1 MPKIGREKERL
12 MTIKNVEVLE
22 NNFLI
27 IFKKYYGN
35 VKLRYNTLN
44 KLLYRLFLMLNLKNP
59 NLYNNR
65 ELSWL
70 QFNTRVLKQAQDESL
85 PLLERLKFLAI
96 YGTNLDE
103 FYMIRVAGL
112 KKLFAAGIIVSGA
125 DKLTPL
131 QQLREIRSY
140 LHQEQQVVEHCRTS
154 ILKKLEDEGVSVK
167 SYDEVSTQDKHK
179 LNQFFNE
186 NIYPVIIPIAI
197 DATHPF
203 PHLNNLSFGLIVKLQ
218 DLDDESVERF
228 GLIRV
233 PRVLERFVELENGTY
248 IPIESLVAQH
258 VEDLFPGFTLLKY
271 AAFRVTRNADIAIEE
286 EEADDF
292 MEILEEGLKL
302 RRKGEMVRLEVG
314 SNADDEIINFFN
326 RHTNVYKDDI
336 YKFHTYL
343 NLSSLWQI
351 VANKNFAH
359 LLAAPFK
366 PKILPPFD
374 SNESIFTTLE
384 KQDVLMYHPYESF
397 DPVVKFIQVAS
408 KDPDVV
414 SIKMTLYRSGTN
426 SPIVQALM
434 NASESG
440 KQVTVMV
447 ELKARFDEENNLIW
461 AKALEKSG
469 AHVIYGI
476 KGFKVHAKAT
486 LVTRRKNGKLK
497 QYAHLGTGN
506 YNPSTAKIYT
516 DMSYM
521 TSKDEI
527 TNDLTRF
534 FHFLTGFSKK
544 GKLNELYMAPSQIK
558 PKILSLIHNETRQG
572 ENGQIIA
579 KINSLVDE
587 DVIRALYKASQAGVK
602 IDLIV
607 RGICCLK
614 PGIEGVSENIRVI
627 SILGKYLEHPR
638 TFYFKNDASAVYISS
653 ADWMP
658 RNLVRRIEL
667 LTAIKDE
674 TAKNKIL
681 QILQLQCADNA
692 LSHELQSDGSYIKV
706 KNEEENI
713 VHNHR
718 HMEEY
723 VNTIVKASK
732 KESTSYTANLATSI
746 FTDIKE

>member
-1 MPKIGREKERL
+1 
-12 MTIKNVEVLE
+12 
-22 NNFLI
+22 
-27 IFKKYYGN
+27 
-35 VKLRYNTLN
+35 
-44 KLLYRLFLMLNLKNP
+44 MLNLKNP
-59 NLYNNR
+59 NLYLNR
-65 ELSWL
+65 EISWL

-112 KKLFAAGIIVSGA
+112 KKLFSAGIIVSGA
-125 DKLTPL
+125 DRLTPL
-131 QQLREIRSY
+131 QQLREIRNY
-140 LHQEQQVVEHCRTS
+140 LHQEQQVVEHCRS
-154 ILKKLEDEGVSVK
+154 EIFKKLEPHGISVK
-167 SYDEVSTQDKHK
+167 TYDELDNQDKRT
-179 LNQFFNE
+179 LNQYFNE
-186 NIYPVIIPIAI
+186 NIYPVIIPIAV

-203 PHLNNLSFGLIVKLQ
+203 PHLNNLSFGLIVKLR
-218 DLDDESVERF
+218 DSDNEDIERF
-228 GLIRV
+228 GIIRV
-233 PRVLERFVELENGTY
+233 PRVLDRYVELESGTY
-248 IPIESLVAQH
+248 VPIESVVEKH
-258 VEDLFPGFTLLKY
+258 VEDLFPGYSLIKY
-271 AAFRVTRNADIAIEE
+271 ASFRVTRNADIAIEE

-314 SNADDEIINFFN
+314 SDADSEVINFFN
-326 RHTNVYKDDI
+326 SHAHVYKDDI
-336 YKFHTYL
+336 YTFHTFL

-351 VANKNFAH
+351 VSNKDFAH
-359 LLAAPFK
+359 LLAPSFQ

-374 SNESIFTTLE
+374 SNEDYFSILE
-384 KQDVLMYHPYESF
+384 KQDVLLYHPYDSF
-397 DPVVKFIQVAS
+397 DPVVSLIQSAA
-408 KDPDVV
+408 KDSDVV
-414 SIKMTLYRSGTN
+414 SIKMTLYRSGTK
-426 SPIVQALM
+426 SPIVKALID
-434 NASESG
+434 ASESG

-476 KGFKVHAKAT
+476 QGFKVHAKAA
-486 LVTRRKNGKLK
+486 LITRRKNGKLK

-506 YNPSTAKIYT
+506 YNPATSKIYT

-521 TSKDEI
+521 TSKDAI

-558 PKILSLIHNETRQG
+558 PKLLSLIHNETRQG
-572 ENGQIIA
+572 TNGQIIA
-579 KINSLVDE
+579 KVNSLVDE

-627 SILGKYLEHPR
+627 SILGKYLEHAR
-638 TFYFKNDASAVYISS
+638 AFYFKNDASKIYISS

-667 LTAIKDE
+667 LTAIKDK
-674 TAKNKIL
+674 AAQNKII
-681 QILQLQCADNA
+681 QILKLQCADNV
-692 LSHELQSDGSYIKV
+692 LSHELQKDGTYIKV
-706 KNEEENI
+706 KAQKGEKNI
-713 VHNHR
+713 NNHKLL
-718 HMEEY
+718 EDY
-723 VNTIVKASK
+723 VNKIAKATR
-732 KESTSYTANLATSI
+732 KETSSYVTQLAERLFIES
-746 FTDIKE
+746 

>member
-1 MPKIGREKERL
+1 MI
-12 MTIKNVEVLE
+12 
-22 NNFLI
+22 
-27 IFKKYYGN
+27 
-35 VKLRYNTLN
+35 
-44 KLLYRLFLMLNLKNP
+44 NLKNP

-112 KKLFAAGIIVSGA
+112 KKLFSAGIIVSGA
-125 DKLTPL
+125 DRLTPL
-131 QQLREIRSY
+131 QQLKEIRKY
-140 LHQEQQVVEHCRTS
+140 LHQEQQVVEHCLRE
-154 ILKKLEDEGVSVK
+154 ILKKIENEGIFVK
-167 SYDEVSTQDKHK
+167 SYDDVNQHQKNQ
-179 LNQFFNE
+179 LNRYFFE

-203 PHLNNLSFGLIVKLQ
+203 PHLNNLSFGLIVKLK
-218 DLDDESVERF
+218 DSDDHSIERF
-228 GLIRV
+228 GIVRV
-233 PRVLERFVELENGTY
+233 PRVLNRFVELESGIY
-248 IPIESLVAQH
+248 IPIESVVAKH
-258 VEDLFPGFTLLKY
+258 IEDLFPGYLLDKY
-271 AAFRVTRNADIAIEE
+271 APFRVTRNADIAIEE

-314 SNADDEIINFFN
+314 ASGDTEIINFFN

-336 YKFHTYL
+336 YKFHSFL

-351 VANKNFAH
+351 VSNKDFAH
-359 LLAAPFK
+359 LLSPTFK
-366 PKILPPFD
+366 PKTLPPLD
-374 SNESIFTTLE
+374 NNENIFTTLE
-384 KQDVLMYHPYESF
+384 KQDVLLYHPYESF
-397 DPVVKFIQVAS
+397 EPVVKLIQDAA

-426 SPIVQALM
+426 SPIVQSLM
-434 NASESG
+434 SASESG

-486 LVTRRKNGKLK
+486 LITRRKNGKLK

-516 DMSYM
+516 DLSYM
-521 TSKDEI
+521 TSKDDV

-544 GKLNELYMAPSQIK
+544 GKLNELYMSPSQIK
-558 PKILSLIHNETRQG
+558 PKILSLIQNEIRKG
-572 ENGQIIA
+572 KDGQIIA
-579 KINSLVDE
+579 KVNSLVDE
-587 DVIRALYKASQAGVK
+587 DVIRTLYKASQAGVK

-607 RGICCLK
+607 RGICCLR
-614 PGIEGVSENIRVI
+614 PGIEGVSDNIRVI

-638 TFYFKNDASAVYISS
+638 TFYFKNDATQVYISS

-667 LTAIKDE
+667 LTAIKDQPSKE
-674 TAKNKIL
+674 KII
-681 QILQLQCADNA
+681 QILKLQCSDNTLA
-692 LSHELQSDGSYIKV
+692 HELLSDGSYRKIK
-706 KNEEENI
+706 KDAADKTIN
-713 VHNHR
+713 NHKLL
-718 HMEEY
+718 EDY
-723 VNTIVKASK
+723 VNRIAKASK
-732 KESTSYTANLATSI
+732 KETSNHVQQLINRLFIES
-746 FTDIKE
+746 

>member
-1 MPKIGREKERL
+1 
-12 MTIKNVEVLE
+12 
-22 NNFLI
+22 
-27 IFKKYYGN
+27 
-35 VKLRYNTLN
+35 
-44 KLLYRLFLMLNLKNP
+44 MLNLKNP

-112 KKLFAAGIIVSGA
+112 KKLFAAGVIVSGA

-131 QQLREIRSY
+131 EQLKEIRKY
-140 LHQEQQVVEHCRTS
+140 LHQEQQVLEHCMVG
-154 ILKKLEDEGVSVK
+154 ILKKLELEGISIK
-167 SYDEVSTQDKHK
+167 SYDEVNQHEKNY
-179 LNQFFNE
+179 LNRYFHE

-203 PHLNNLSFGLIVKLQ
+203 PHLNNLSFGLIVKL
-218 DLDDESVERF
+218 LDSDNENIERF
-228 GLIRV
+228 GLVRV
-233 PRVLERFVELENGTY
+233 PRVVSRFIELENNTY
-248 IPIESLVAQH
+248 VPVESVVAKH
-258 VEDLFPGFTLLKY
+258 IEDLFPGFTLLKY
-271 AAFRVTRNADIAIEE
+271 AAFRVTRNADIEIEE

-302 RRKGEMVRLEVG
+302 RRKGAMVRLEVG
-314 SNADDEIINFFN
+314 INGDEEIINFFN
-326 RHTNVYKDDI
+326 RHTNVYQDDI
-336 YKFHTYL
+336 YKFHTFL

-351 VANKNFAH
+351 VGNKNFAH
-359 LLAAPFK
+359 LLSAPFK
-366 PKILPPFD
+366 PKSLPPFEN
-374 SNESIFTTLE
+374 SENIFTTLE
-384 KQDVLMYHPYESF
+384 KQDVLLYHPYESF
-397 DPVVKFIQVAS
+397 DPVVKLIQAAA

-434 NASESG
+434 SASESG

-461 AKALEKSG
+461 AKALEKAG

-486 LVTRRKNGKLK
+486 LVTRRKDGGLK

-506 YNPSTAKIYT
+506 YNQATAKIYT
-516 DMSYM
+516 DMSYL

-527 TNDLTRF
+527 TNDLTKF

-544 GKLNELYMAPSQIK
+544 GKLDELFMSPSQIK
-558 PKILSLIHNETRQG
+558 PKILSLIQNETRKG
-572 ENGQIIA
+572 SDGHIIA
-579 KINSLVDE
+579 KVNSLVDE

-602 IDLIV
+602 VELIV

-614 PGIEGVSENIRVI
+614 PDIEGVSENISVI

-638 TFYFKNDASAVYISS
+638 TFYFKNDEAQVYISS

-658 RNLVRRIEL
+658 RNLMRRIEL

-674 TAKNKIL
+674 TSKEKIIQVL
-681 QILQLQCADNA
+681 KLQCSDNTLA
-692 LSHELQSDGSYIKV
+692 HKLQSDGTYVKV
-706 KNEEENI
+706 KSDGVKSIN
-713 VHNHR
+713 NHKLL
-718 HMEEY
+718 EDY
-723 VNTIVKASK
+723 VNRISKATK
-732 KESTSYTANLATSI
+732 KETASSISQLASRLYI
-746 FTDIKE
+746 ES

>member
-1 MPKIGREKERL
+1 
-12 MTIKNVEVLE
+12 
-22 NNFLI
+22 
-27 IFKKYYGN
+27 
-35 VKLRYNTLN
+35 
-44 KLLYRLFLMLNLKNP
+44 MLNLKNP

-112 KKLFAAGIIVSGA
+112 KKLFSAGIIVSGA
-125 DKLTPL
+125 DRLTPL
-131 QQLREIRSY
+131 QQLREIRVY
-140 LHQEQQVVEHCRTS
+140 LHQEQQVLEHCMS
-154 ILKKLEDEGVSVK
+154 GILKKLEHEGVFIKAYNQVNNTEK
-167 SYDEVSTQDKHK
+167 HTLDKYFK
-179 LNQFFNE
+179 E

-203 PHLNNLSFGLIVKLQ
+203 PHLNNLSFGLILKLS
-218 DLDDESVERF
+218 DKDDPSIERF

-233 PRVLERFVELENGTY
+233 PRVIARFVELSNNTY
-248 IPIESLVAQH
+248 IPIESLVAEH
-258 VEDLFPGFTLLKY
+258 IEDLFPGYALIKY
-271 AAFRVTRNADIAIEE
+271 ASFRVTRNADMEIEE

-314 SNADDEIINFFN
+314 NMEDDEIINYFN
-326 RHTNVYKDDI
+326 HHTNVYKDDI
-336 YKFHTYL
+336 YRFHTFL

-351 VANKNFAH
+351 VGNKDLAH
-359 LLAAPFK
+359 LSLPPFK
-366 PKILPPFD
+366 PKQLPPFD
-374 SNESIFTTLE
+374 NNEDIFTTLE
-384 KQDVLMYHPYESF
+384 KQDVLLYHPYESF
-397 DPVVKFIQVAS
+397 EPVVKLIQSAS

-440 KQVTVMV
+440 RQVTVMV

-461 AKALEKSG
+461 AKALEKAG

-476 KGFKVHAKAT
+476 RGFKVHAKAA
-486 LVTRRKNGKLK
+486 LITRRKNGKLK

-506 YNPSTAKIYT
+506 YNPATAKIYT

-534 FHFLTGFSKK
+534 FHFLSGFSNK
-544 GKLNELYMAPSQIK
+544 GTLNELYMAPSQIK
-558 PKILSLIHNETRQG
+558 PKILSLIQNEMR
-572 ENGQIIA
+572 NGKDGHIIA

-587 DVIRALYKASQAGVK
+587 DVIRALYKASQAGTK
-602 IDLIV
+602 IELIV

-614 PGIEGVSENIRVI
+614 PGIQGVSENITVI

-638 TFYFKNDASAVYISS
+638 SFFFKNDTTQVYISS

-658 RNLVRRIEL
+658 RNLVRRVEL
-667 LTAIKDE
+667 LTGIKD
-674 TAKNKIL
+674 TASKEKIL
-681 QILQLQCADNA
+681 QVLNLQLSDNT
-692 LSHELQSDGSYIKV
+692 LSHELQSDGTYIKV
-706 KNEEENI
+706 KRENQKPLN
-713 VHNHR
+713 NHKFL
-718 HMEEY
+718 EDY
-723 VNTIVKASK
+723 VNRISKATK
-732 KESTSYTANLATSI
+732 KMSSSEIQQIAARLFMES
-746 FTDIKE
+746 

>member
-1 MPKIGREKERL
+1 
-12 MTIKNVEVLE
+12 
-22 NNFLI
+22 
-27 IFKKYYGN
+27 
-35 VKLRYNTLN
+35 
-44 KLLYRLFLMLNLKNP
+44 MLNLKNP
-59 NLYNNR
+59 ELYNNR

-112 KKLFAAGIIVSGA
+112 KKLFAAGVIVSSA

-131 QQLREIRSY
+131 QQLREIRAY
-140 LHQEQQVVEHCRTS
+140 LHQEQQVLEHCMS
-154 ILKKLEDEGVSVK
+154 GILKKLEAEGISVK
-167 SYDEVSTQDKHK
+167 SYDEVNQHEKNY
-179 LNQFFNE
+179 LNRFFNE
-186 NIYPVIIPIAI
+186 NIYPVIIPIAV

-203 PHLNNLSFGLIVKLQ
+203 PHLNNLSFGLIVKLS
-218 DLDDESVERF
+218 DSDNPSIERF
-228 GLIRV
+228 GIIRV
-233 PRVLERFVELENGTY
+233 PRVLTRFIELNNNIY
-248 IPIESLVAQH
+248 VPIESIVAQH
-258 VEDLFPGFTLLKY
+258 VEDLFPGYTLIKY
-271 AAFRVTRNADIAIEE
+271 ASFRVTRNADIEIEE

-292 MEILEEGLKL
+292 LEILEEGLKL
-302 RRKGEMVRLEVG
+302 RRRGAMVRLEVG
-314 SNADDEIINFFN
+314 SDTDEEIINFFN

-336 YKFHTYL
+336 YKFHTFL
-343 NLSSLWQI
+343 NLASLWQI
-351 VANKNFAH
+351 VSNKDFAH
-359 LLAAPFK
+359 LLSAPYK
-366 PKILPPFD
+366 PKNLPPLD
-374 SNESIFTTLE
+374 NTENIFVTLE
-384 KQDVLMYHPYESF
+384 KQDILLYHPYESF
-397 DPVVKFIQVAS
+397 DPVVKLIHDAS
-408 KDPDVV
+408 KDSDVV

-461 AKALEKSG
+461 AKALEKAG

-486 LVTRRKNGKLK
+486 LITRRKNGKLK

-506 YNPSTAKIYT
+506 YNPATAKIYT
-516 DMSYM
+516 DMSYL

-527 TNDLTRF
+527 TSDLTRF

-544 GKLNELYMAPSQIK
+544 GKLDELYMSPSQIK
-558 PKILSLIHNETRQG
+558 PKILSLIQNEMRKG
-572 ENGQIIA
+572 KNGQIIA

-587 DVIRALYKASQAGVK
+587 DVIRALYKASQAGAK

-607 RGICCLK
+607 RGVCCLK

-638 TFYFKNDASAVYISS
+638 TFYFKNDDAQVYISS

-658 RNLVRRIEL
+658 RNLMRRIEL

-674 TAKNKIL
+674 TSRNKII
-681 QILQLQCADNA
+681 QILKLQCSDNNLA
-692 LSHELQSDGSYIKV
+692 HELQSDGSYIKI
-706 KNEEENI
+706 KKD
-713 VHNHR
+713 HNRSINNHKLL
-718 HMEEY
+718 EDY
-723 VNTIVKASK
+723 VNRISKATK
-732 KESTSYTANLATSI
+732 KESSSSI
-746 FTDIKE
+746 DQLVSRLFIES

>member
-1 MPKIGREKERL
+1 
-12 MTIKNVEVLE
+12 
-22 NNFLI
+22 
-27 IFKKYYGN
+27 
-35 VKLRYNTLN
+35 
-44 KLLYRLFLMLNLKNP
+44 MLNLKNP

-131 QQLREIRSY
+131 QQLREIRTY
-140 LHQEQQVVEHCRTS
+140 LNQEQQVLEHCMKG
-154 ILKKLEDEGVSVK
+154 ILKKLEPEGISVK
-167 SYDEVSTQDKHK
+167 SYDEVNQNEKNQ
-179 LNQFFNE
+179 LNRYFSE
-186 NIYPVIIPIAI
+186 NIYPVIIPIAV

-203 PHLNNLSFGLIVKLQ
+203 PHLNNLSFGLIVKLY
-218 DLDDESVERF
+218 DCDDHSIERF
-228 GLIRV
+228 GIIRV
-233 PRVLERFVELENGTY
+233 PRVLSRFIQLNDATY
-248 IPIESLVAQH
+248 VPIESLVAKH
-258 VEDLFPGFTLLKY
+258 VEELFPGYSLIKY
-271 AAFRVTRNADIAIEE
+271 ASFRVTRNADMEIEE

-314 SNADDEIINFFN
+314 SDTDEEIINFFN

-336 YKFHTYL
+336 YKFHTFL

-351 VANKNFAH
+351 VSNKDFAH
-359 LLAAPFK
+359 LLMPPFK
-366 PKILPPFD
+366 PKTLPPLD
-374 SNESIFTTLE
+374 STENIFLTLE
-384 KQDVLMYHPYESF
+384 KQDILLYHPYESF
-397 DPVVKFIQVAS
+397 EPVVKLIQVAA

-426 SPIVQALM
+426 SPIVQSLM
-434 NASESG
+434 SAAESG

-461 AKALEKSG
+461 AKALEKAG

-476 KGFKVHAKAT
+476 KGFKVHAKAA
-486 LVTRRKNGKLK
+486 LVTRRRNGKLK

-506 YNPSTAKIYT
+506 YNPATAKIYT
-516 DMSYM
+516 DMSYL

-544 GKLNELYMAPSQIK
+544 GKLDELYMAPSQIK
-558 PKILSLIHNETRQG
+558 PKILSLIQNETRKEKEG
-572 ENGQIIA
+572 HIIA
-579 KINSLVDE
+579 KVNSLVDE

-602 IDLIV
+602 VELIV

-614 PGIEGVSENIRVI
+614 TGVKDVSENIRVI

-638 TFYFKNDASAVYISS
+638 TFYFKNDATQVYISS

-667 LTAIKDE
+667 LTGIKDKTSRE
-674 TAKNKIL
+674 KII
-681 QILQLQCADNA
+681 QILKLQCYDNGLA
-692 LSHELQSDGSYIKV
+692 HELQEDGSYIKI
-706 KNEEENI
+706 KRGENRAI
-713 VHNHR
+713 NNHKLLED
-718 HMEEY
+718 H
-723 VNTIVKASK
+723 VNRVSKATK
-732 KESTSYTANLATSI
+732 KESASSVAELASRLFI
-746 FTDIKE
+746 ED

>member
-1 MPKIGREKERL
+1 
-12 MTIKNVEVLE
+12 
-22 NNFLI
+22 
-27 IFKKYYGN
+27 
-35 VKLRYNTLN
+35 
-44 KLLYRLFLMLNLKNP
+44 MLNLKNP

-70 QFNTRVLKQAQDESL
+70 QFNTRVLKQAQDSSL

-112 KKLFAAGIIVSGA
+112 KKLFSAGVIVSGA

-131 QQLREIRSY
+131 QQLKEIRSY
-140 LHQEQQVVEHCRTS
+140 LHKEQLEVEECRS
-154 ILKKLEDEGVSVK
+154 EILNKLRPEGVSVK
-167 SYDEVSTQDKHK
+167 SYEEATKEEK
-179 LNQFFNE
+179 NLLTRYFYE
-186 NIYPVIIPIAI
+186 NIYPVIIPIAV

-203 PHLNNLSFGLIVKLQ
+203 PHLNNLSFGLIVKLMDCDNEQ
-218 DLDDESVERF
+218 NERF
-228 GLIRV
+228 GIIRV
-233 PRVLERFVELENGTY
+233 PRVLARFVELKNGVY
-248 IPIESLVAQH
+248 IPIESLVARH
-258 VEDLFPGFTLLKY
+258 VDDLFPGYALEKY
-271 AAFRVTRNADIAIEE
+271 AVFRVTRNADIAIEE

-302 RRKGEMVRLEVG
+302 RRKGELVRLEVG
-314 SNADDEIINFFN
+314 ANSDDEIINFFN
-326 RHTNVYKDDI
+326 SHTNIYKDDI
-336 YKFHTYL
+336 YKFHTFL

-351 VANKNFAH
+351 VSNKDFAH
-359 LLAAPFK
+359 LLAQPFK
-366 PKILPPFD
+366 PKILPPLD
-374 SNESIFTTLE
+374 NVENIFETLE
-384 KQDVLMYHPYESF
+384 KQDIMLYHPYESF
-397 DPVVKFIQVAS
+397 EPVVKFIQTGA

-426 SPIVQALM
+426 SPIVKALID
-434 NASESG
+434 ASELG

-486 LVTRRKNGKLK
+486 LITRRKDGKLK

-558 PKILSLIHNETRQG
+558 PKILSLIQNETRKGSQG
-572 ENGQIIA
+572 HIIA
-579 KINSLVDE
+579 KVNSLVDE
-587 DVIRALYKASQAGVK
+587 DVIRALYKASQADVK
-602 IDLIV
+602 VDLIV

-614 PGIEGVSENIRVI
+614 TGVKGVSENIRVI

-638 TFYFKNDASAVYISS
+638 MFYFKNDATQVYISS

-667 LTAIKDE
+667 LTGIKDE
-674 TAKNKIL
+674 LSKDKIIQTL
-681 QILQLQCADNA
+681 KLQCLDNVLA
-692 LSHELQSDGSYIKV
+692 HELQSDGTYKKIEKGENKSINNHKLLEDHVNRIAKATKKETASEVV
-706 KNEEENI
+706 KL
-713 VHNHR
+713 
-718 HMEEY
+718 
-723 VNTIVKASK
+723 ASK
-732 KESTSYTANLATSI
+732 LFIE
-746 FTDIKE
+746 D

>member
-397 DPVVKFIQVAS
+397 EPVVKFIQVAS

-414 SIKMTLYRSGTN
+414 SIKMTLYRSGPK
-426 SPIVQALM
+426 SPIVKALM
-434 NASESG
+434 EASESG

-461 AKALEKSG
+461 AKALEQSG

-706 KNEEENI
+706 KSEEENI

>member
-1 MPKIGREKERL
+1 
-12 MTIKNVEVLE
+12 
-22 NNFLI
+22 
-27 IFKKYYGN
+27 
-35 VKLRYNTLN
+35 
-44 KLLYRLFLMLNLKNP
+44 MLNLKNP

-112 KKLFAAGIIVSGA
+112 KKLFSAGIIVSGA

-140 LHQEQQVVEHCRTS
+140 LHQEQQVVEHCRS
-154 ILKKLEDEGVSVK
+154 EILKKLENEGIFVK
-167 SYDEVSTQDKHK
+167 DYSTVTKQEKSN

-218 DLDDESVERF
+218 DGDDSAIERF
-228 GLIRV
+228 GLIRI
-233 PRVLERFVELENGTY
+233 PRVLNRFVELGNGVY
-248 IPIESLVAQH
+248 VPIESIVAQH

-271 AAFRVTRNADIAIEE
+271 SAFRVTRNADIEIEE

-326 RHTNVYKDDI
+326 RHSNVFKDDI
-336 YKFHTYL
+336 YKFHTFL

-351 VANKNFAH
+351 VGNRDFAH
-359 LLAAPFK
+359 LLSAPFK
-366 PKILPPFD
+366 PKNLPPFEN
-374 SNESIFTTLE
+374 SENIFTTLE

-397 DPVVKFIQVAS
+397 DPVVKFIQNAS

-434 NASESG
+434 SASESG

-476 KGFKVHAKAT
+476 KGFKVHAKAA

-506 YNPSTAKIYT
+506 YNPATAKIYT

-544 GKLNELYMAPSQIK
+544 GKLNELYMAPTQIK
-558 PKILSLIHNETRQG
+558 PKLLSLIHNETRQG
-572 ENGQIIA
+572 TKGHIIA

-587 DVIRALYKASQAGVK
+587 DTIRALYKASQAGVK
-602 IDLIV
+602 VELIV

-614 PGIEGVSENIRVI
+614 PGIKGVSENIRVI

-638 TFYFKNDASAVYISS
+638 TFYFKNDASQVYISS

-674 TAKNKIL
+674 AAQSKIL
-681 QILQLQCADNA
+681 QILQLQCCDNA
-692 LSHELQSDGSYIKV
+692 LSHQLQSDGTYIKV
-706 KNEEENI
+706 KNENSKTI
-713 VHNHR
+713 NNHK
-718 HMEEY
+718 HMEDY
-723 VNTIVKASK
+723 VNRIAKASK
-732 KESTSYTANLATSI
+732 KESASFISNLMATVFI
-746 FTDIKE
+746 DCKD

>member
-1 MPKIGREKERL
+1 
-12 MTIKNVEVLE
+12 
-22 NNFLI
+22 
-27 IFKKYYGN
+27 
-35 VKLRYNTLN
+35 
-44 KLLYRLFLMLNLKNP
+44 MLNLKNP

-112 KKLFAAGIIVSGA
+112 KKLFSAGIIVSGA
-125 DKLTPL
+125 DRLTPL

-140 LHQEQQVVEHCRTS
+140 LHQEQQVVEHCRS
-154 ILKKLEDEGVSVK
+154 EILSKLEPEGIYVK
-167 SYDEVSTQDKHK
+167 SYDEVSNQDKHR
-179 LNQFFNE
+179 LNQYFNE
-186 NIYPVIIPIAI
+186 NIYPVIIPIAV

-203 PHLNNLSFGLIVKLQ
+203 PHLNNLSFGLIVKLR
-218 DLDDESVERF
+218 DTDNESIERF
-228 GLIRV
+228 GIIRV
-233 PRVLERFVELENGTY
+233 PRVLDRFVELGAGVY
-248 IPIESLVAQH
+248 VPIESVVEKH
-258 VEDLFPGFTLLKY
+258 VDELFPGYELIKY
-271 AAFRVTRNADIAIEE
+271 ASFRVTRNADIAIEE

-314 SNADDEIINFFN
+314 ANADDEIINFIN
-326 RHTNVYKDDI
+326 KHTNVYKDDI
-336 YKFHTYL
+336 YTFHTFL
-343 NLSSLWQI
+343 NLASLWQI
-351 VANKNFAH
+351 VSNKDFAH
-359 LLAAPFK
+359 LLLPPFK
-366 PKILPPFD
+366 PKTLPPFD
-374 SNESIFTTLE
+374 TSEDIFATLE

-397 DPVVKFIQVAS
+397 EPVVKLIQDAA

-426 SPIVQALM
+426 SPIVKALM
-434 NASESG
+434 DASESG

-476 KGFKVHAKAT
+476 KGFKVHAKAA

-521 TSKDEI
+521 TSKDVV

-558 PKILSLIHNETRQG
+558 PKLLSLIHNETRQG
-572 ENGQIIA
+572 TNGHIIA

-602 IDLIV
+602 IELIV

-627 SILGKYLEHPR
+627 SILGKYLEHAR
-638 TFYFKNDASAVYISS
+638 AFYFRNDASQVYISS

-674 TAKNKIL
+674 AAQKKII
-681 QILQLQCADNA
+681 QILKLQCSDNVLA
-692 LSHELQSDGSYIKV
+692 HELQSDGTYV
-706 KNEEENI
+706 KLKHDNTKAIN
-713 VHNHR
+713 NHKLL
-718 HMEEY
+718 EEY
-723 VNTIVKASK
+723 VNKIAKATK
-732 KESTSYTANLATSI
+732 KETSTYVNQLVERLFIES
-746 FTDIKE
+746 

>member
-1 MPKIGREKERL
+1 MVI
-12 MTIKNVEVLE
+12 
-22 NNFLI
+22 
-27 IFKKYYGN
+27 
-35 VKLRYNTLN
+35 
-44 KLLYRLFLMLNLKNP
+44 NLKNP

-131 QQLREIRSY
+131 QQLKEIRNY
-140 LHQEQQVVEHCRTS
+140 LHQEQQVLDYCMS
-154 ILKKLEDEGVSVK
+154 GILKKLEDEGIFVK
-167 SYDEVSTQDKHK
+167 SYDEVNQHEKNQ
-179 LNQFFNE
+179 LNRYFNE
-186 NIYPVIIPIAI
+186 HIYPVIIPIAV

-203 PHLNNLSFGLIVKLQ
+203 PHLNNLSFGLIVKLS
-218 DLDDESVERF
+218 DNEDETIERF
-228 GLIRV
+228 GIIRI
-233 PRVLERFVELENGTY
+233 PRVLSRFIELGSGTY
-248 IPIESLVAQH
+248 VPIESLVAKR
-258 VEDLFPGFTLLKY
+258 VEDLFPGYSLIKY
-271 AAFRVTRNADIAIEE
+271 ASFRVTRNADMEIEE

-302 RRKGEMVRLEVG
+302 RRKGEMVRLEIG
-314 SNADDEIINFFN
+314 SDSDEEIISFFN

-336 YKFHTYL
+336 YKFHTFL

-351 VANKNFAH
+351 VGNKDFAH
-359 LLAAPFK
+359 LLPAPFK
-366 PKILPPFD
+366 PKTLPPFD
-374 SNESIFTTLE
+374 NNENIFSTLE
-384 KQDVLMYHPYESF
+384 KQDILMYHPYESF
-397 DPVVKFIQVAS
+397 EPVVKLIQHAA
-408 KDPDVV
+408 KDNDVV

-426 SPIVQALM
+426 SPIVKALM
-434 NASESG
+434 DASESG

-461 AKALEKSG
+461 AKALEKAG

-476 KGFKVHAKAT
+476 KGFKVHAKAA
-486 LVTRRKNGKLK
+486 LVTRRKNGSLK

-506 YNPSTAKIYT
+506 YNPATAKIYT

-521 TSKDEI
+521 TSKDEV

-544 GKLNELYMAPSQIK
+544 GKLEELYMSPAQIK
-558 PKILSLIHNETRQG
+558 PKILSLINNET
-572 ENGQIIA
+572 NKAKDGQIIA
-579 KINSLVDE
+579 KVNSLVDD

-602 IDLIV
+602 IELIV

-614 PGIEGVSENIRVI
+614 PGIKDVSENIRVI

-638 TFYFKNDASAVYISS
+638 VFYFKNDATQVYISS

-658 RNLVRRIEL
+658 RNLVRRVEL

-674 TAKNKIL
+674 ASKEKVI
-681 QILQLQCADNA
+681 QILKLQCSDNA
-692 LSHELQSDGSYIKV
+692 LAHQLQSDGSYIKL
-706 KNEEENI
+706 KKGDTKAIN
-713 VHNHR
+713 NHKLL
-718 HMEEY
+718 EDY
-723 VNTIVKASK
+723 VNRIAKATK
-732 KESTSYTANLATSI
+732 KETTSSVQKLASRLFI
-746 FTDIKE
+746 ES

>member
-1 MPKIGREKERL
+1 MI
-12 MTIKNVEVLE
+12 V
-22 NNFLI
+22 
-27 IFKKYYGN
+27 
-35 VKLRYNTLN
+35 
-44 KLLYRLFLMLNLKNP
+44 NLKNP
-59 NLYNNR
+59 KLYNNR

-70 QFNTRVLKQAQDESL
+70 QFNTRVLKQVHDESL

-125 DKLTPL
+125 DRLTPL
-131 QQLREIRSY
+131 QQLREIRKY
-140 LHQEQQVVEHCRTS
+140 LHQEQQVVEHCLTG
-154 ILKKLEDEGVSVK
+154 ILKKLENDGIFIKEYKDVNQN
-167 SYDEVSTQDKHK
+167 EKHT
-179 LNQFFNE
+179 LNRYFKE

-203 PHLNNLSFGLIVKLQ
+203 PHLNNLSFGLIVKLS
-218 DLDDESVERF
+218 DKDNPSIERF
-228 GLIRV
+228 GLVRV
-233 PRVLERFVELENGTY
+233 PRPLERFVELGNGTY
-248 IPIESLVAQH
+248 IPIESLVAEH
-258 VEDLFPGFTLLKY
+258 IEDLFPGYSLIKH
-271 AAFRVTRNADIAIEE
+271 AAFRVTRNADIEIEE

-302 RRKGEMVRLEVG
+302 RKKGAMVRLEVG
-314 SNADDEIINFFN
+314 IRGDEEIVDFFN
-326 RHTNVYKDDI
+326 HHTNVYKDDI
-336 YKFHTYL
+336 YRFHTFL

-351 VANKNFAH
+351 VGNKNFAH
-359 LLAAPFK
+359 LLLPPFK
-366 PKILPPFD
+366 PKSLPPFD
-374 SNESIFTTLE
+374 SNENIFTTLE
-384 KQDVLMYHPYESF
+384 KQDVLLYHPYESF
-397 DPVVKFIQVAS
+397 EPVVKLIQAAS
-408 KDPDVV
+408 VDKDVV

-461 AKALEKSG
+461 AKALEKAG

-476 KGFKVHAKAT
+476 KGFKVHAKAA
-486 LVTRRKNGKLK
+486 LVTRRQDGKLK

-506 YNPSTAKIYT
+506 YNPATAKIYT
-516 DMSYM
+516 DISYM

-534 FHFLTGFSKK
+534 FHFLSGFSDK

-558 PKILSLIHNETRQG
+558 PKILSLIQNEARKTK
-572 ENGQIIA
+572 NGHIIA
-579 KINSLVDE
+579 KVNSLVDE

-614 PGIEGVSENIRVI
+614 PGIKDVSENINVI

-638 TFYFKNDASAVYISS
+638 VFYFKNDATQVYISS

-658 RNLVRRIEL
+658 RNLVRRVEL
-667 LTAIKDE
+667 LTGIKDTDSKE
-674 TAKNKIL
+674 KIL
-681 QILQLQCADNA
+681 QILNMQCSDNTLA
-692 LSHELQSDGSYIKV
+692 HELQSDGTYIQV
-706 KNEEENI
+706 KKEENQKALN
-713 VHNHR
+713 NHKFIEDHVNR
-718 HMEEY
+718 VAKATKKMSPQEIQQIAARLFME
-723 VNTIVKASK
+723 S
-732 KESTSYTANLATSI
+732 
-746 FTDIKE
+746 

>member
-1 MPKIGREKERL
+1 MIKIISRC
-12 MTIKNVEVLE
+12 I
-22 NNFLI
+22 
-27 IFKKYYGN
+27 Y
-35 VKLRYNTLN
+35 
-44 KLLYRLFLMLNLKNP
+44 MLNLKNP

-65 ELSWL
+65 EISWL
-70 QFNTRVLKQAQDESL
+70 QFNTRVLKQAQDDTL

-112 KKLFAAGIIVSGA
+112 KKLFAAGIIVSGP

-140 LHQEQQVVEHCRTS
+140 LHQEQQVVEHCRS
-154 ILKKLEDEGVSVK
+154 EILKKLEPEGISVK
-167 SYDEVSTQDKHK
+167 TYDELNNQEKHK
-179 LNQFFNE
+179 VNQYFDE
-186 NIYPVIIPIAI
+186 NIYPVIIPIAV

-203 PHLNNLSFGLIVKLQ
+203 PHLNNLSFGLIVKLR
-218 DLDDESVERF
+218 DNDNENIERF
-228 GLIRV
+228 GIIRV
-233 PRVLERFVELENGTY
+233 PRVLNRFVEIEDGVY
-248 IPIESLVAQH
+248 VPIESVVEKH
-258 VEDLFPGFTLLKY
+258 VDELFPGYSLIKY
-271 AAFRVTRNADIAIEE
+271 APFRVTRNADIAIEE

-314 SNADDEIINFFN
+314 INADDEIINFIN
-326 RHTNVYKDDI
+326 KGIHVYKDDI
-336 YKFHTYL
+336 YTFHTFL

-351 VANKNFAH
+351 VSNKDFAH
-359 LLAAPFK
+359 LLLPPFK
-366 PKILPPFD
+366 PKTLPPFD
-374 SNESIFTTLE
+374 TSEDVFATLE

-397 DPVVKFIQVAS
+397 DPVVKFIQTAA
-408 KDPDVV
+408 KDSDVV

-426 SPIVQALM
+426 SPIVKALM
-434 NASESG
+434 DASESG

-447 ELKARFDEENNLIW
+447 ELKARFDEENNLLW

-476 KGFKVHAKAT
+476 KGFKVHAKAA
-486 LVTRRKNGKLK
+486 LITRRKNGKLK

-506 YNPSTAKIYT
+506 YNPATSKIYT

-521 TSKDEI
+521 TSKDAI
-527 TNDLTRF
+527 TNDMTRF

-558 PKILSLIHNETRQG
+558 PKLLSLIHNETRQG

-602 IDLIV
+602 VELIV

-614 PGIEGVSENIRVI
+614 PGIKGVSENIRVI
-627 SILGKYLEHPR
+627 SILGKYLEHAR
-638 TFYFKNDASAVYISS
+638 AFYFKNDASQVYISS

-674 TAKNKIL
+674 AAQKKII
-681 QILQLQCADNA
+681 QILKLQCSDNVLA
-692 LSHELQSDGSYIKV
+692 HELQNDGTYIKL
-706 KNEEENI
+706 KHDGQKAMN
-713 VHNHR
+713 NHKLL
-718 HMEEY
+718 EDY
-723 VNTIVKASK
+723 VNKIAKATK
-732 KESTSYTANLATSI
+732 KETSTYVQQLVNRLFVES
-746 FTDIKE
+746 

>member
-1 MPKIGREKERL
+1 
-12 MTIKNVEVLE
+12 
-22 NNFLI
+22 
-27 IFKKYYGN
+27 
-35 VKLRYNTLN
+35 
-44 KLLYRLFLMLNLKNP
+44 MLNLKNP

-65 ELSWL
+65 EISWL

-112 KKLFAAGIIVSGA
+112 KKLFSAGIIVSGA
-125 DKLTPL
+125 DKLTPM
-131 QQLREIRSY
+131 QQLREIRKY
-140 LHQEQQVVEHCRTS
+140 LHQEQQVVEHCLS
-154 ILKKLEDEGVSVK
+154 GIFKKLEPEGIFIK
-167 SYDEVSTQDKHK
+167 LYDEVNQTQKHT
-179 LNQFFNE
+179 LNRFFKE
-186 NIYPVIIPIAI
+186 NIYPVIIPIAV

-203 PHLNNLSFGLIVKLQ
+203 PHLNNLSFGLIVKLS
-218 DLDDESVERF
+218 DSDDAAIERF
-228 GLIRV
+228 GIIRV
-233 PRVLERFVELENGTY
+233 PRVLSRFVELNNGIY
-248 IPIESLVAQH
+248 VPIESLIAKH
-258 VEDLFPGFTLLKY
+258 VENLFPGYTLLKY
-271 AAFRVTRNADIAIEE
+271 ASFRVTRNADMEIEE

-314 SNADDEIINFFN
+314 SDTDEEIITFFN

-336 YKFHTYL
+336 YKFHTFL
-343 NLSSLWQI
+343 NQSSLWQI
-351 VANKNFAH
+351 VGNKNFAH
-359 LLAAPFK
+359 LLSEPFK
-366 PKILPPFD
+366 PRTLPPFD
-374 SNESIFTTLE
+374 SSDNIFATLE
-384 KQDVLMYHPYESF
+384 KEDVVMYHPYASF
-397 DPVVKFIQVAS
+397 EPVIKLIQSAA
-408 KDPDVV
+408 KDPDTV

-434 NASESG
+434 AASESG

-461 AKALEKSG
+461 AKALEKAG

-476 KGFKVHAKAT
+476 KGFKVHAKAA

-497 QYAHLGTGN
+497 QYAHIGTGN
-506 YNPSTAKIYT
+506 YNPATAKIYT
-516 DMSYM
+516 DISYM

-544 GKLNELYMAPSQIK
+544 GKLDELYMSPSQIK
-558 PKILSLIHNETRQG
+558 PKILSLIHNETRKG
-572 ENGQIIA
+572 EDGQIIA
-579 KINSLVDE
+579 KVNSLVDD

-614 PGIEGVSENIRVI
+614 TGIEGVSENIRVI

-638 TFYFKNDASAVYISS
+638 VFYFKNDAAQVYISS

-674 TAKNKIL
+674 EAQAQII
-681 QILQLQCADNA
+681 QILKLQCSDNVLA
-692 LSHELQSDGSYIKV
+692 HELQSDGSYIKV
-706 KNEEENI
+706 KHAEDEKLIN
-713 VHNHR
+713 NHKLL
-718 HMEEY
+718 EEY
-723 VNTIVKASK
+723 VNKISKASK
-732 KESTSYTANLATSI
+732 KETQRSVAQITSRLFMES
-746 FTDIKE
+746 

>member
-1 MPKIGREKERL
+1 
-12 MTIKNVEVLE
+12 
-22 NNFLI
+22 
-27 IFKKYYGN
+27 
-35 VKLRYNTLN
+35 
-44 KLLYRLFLMLNLKNP
+44 MLNLKNP

-65 ELSWL
+65 EISWL
-70 QFNTRVLKQAQDESL
+70 QFNTRVLKQAQDDSL

-112 KKLFAAGIIVSGA
+112 KKLFAAGIIVSGP

-131 QQLREIRSY
+131 QQLHEIRSY
-140 LHQEQQVVEHCRTS
+140 LHQEQQVVEHCRS
-154 ILKKLEDEGVSVK
+154 EILKKLEPEGISVK
-167 SYDEVSTQDKHK
+167 IYEELNNQEKHK
-179 LNQFFNE
+179 VNQYFNE
-186 NIYPVIIPIAI
+186 NIYPVIIPIAV

-203 PHLNNLSFGLIVKLQ
+203 PHLNNLSFGLIVKLR
-218 DLDDESVERF
+218 DNDNENIERF
-228 GLIRV
+228 GIIRV
-233 PRVLERFVELENGTY
+233 PRVLNRFVELEGGVY
-248 IPIESLVAQH
+248 VPIESVVEKH
-258 VEDLFPGFTLLKY
+258 VDELFPGYSLIKY
-271 AAFRVTRNADIAIEE
+271 APFRVTRNADIAIEE

-314 SNADDEIINFFN
+314 SNADAEIINFIN
-326 RHTNVYKDDI
+326 KHTNVYKDDI
-336 YKFHTYL
+336 YTFHTFL
-343 NLSSLWQI
+343 NLASLWQI
-351 VANKNFAH
+351 VSNRDFAH
-359 LLAAPFK
+359 LLLPPFK
-366 PKILPPFD
+366 PKLLPPFD
-374 SNESIFTTLE
+374 TSEDIFATLE
-384 KQDVLMYHPYESF
+384 KQDILMYHPYESF
-397 DPVVKFIQVAS
+397 EPVVKLIQTAA

-426 SPIVQALM
+426 SPIVKALM
-434 NASESG
+434 DASESG

-476 KGFKVHAKAT
+476 KGFKVHAKAA

-521 TSKDEI
+521 TSKDVV

-558 PKILSLIHNETRQG
+558 PKLLSLIHNETRQG
-572 ENGQIIA
+572 SNGHIIA
-579 KINSLVDE
+579 KVNSLVDE

-602 IDLIV
+602 VELIV

-614 PGIEGVSENIRVI
+614 PGIEGVSENVRVI
-627 SILGKYLEHPR
+627 SILGKYLEHAR
-638 TFYFKNDASAVYISS
+638 AFYFKNDAAQVYISS

-667 LTAIKDE
+667 LTAVKDE
-674 TAKNKIL
+674 SAQRKIIQILKLQCSDNVLAHELKNDGTYTKLKADGDKAINNHKLLEDYVNKI
-681 QILQLQCADNA
+681 A
-692 LSHELQSDGSYIKV
+692 
-706 KNEEENI
+706 
-713 VHNHR
+713 
-718 HMEEY
+718 
-723 VNTIVKASK
+723 KATK
-732 KESTSYTANLATSI
+732 KETSTYVQQLVNRLFIES
-746 FTDIKE
+746 

>member
-1 MPKIGREKERL
+1 
-12 MTIKNVEVLE
+12 
-22 NNFLI
+22 
-27 IFKKYYGN
+27 
-35 VKLRYNTLN
+35 
-44 KLLYRLFLMLNLKNP
+44 MLNLKNP
-59 NLYNNR
+59 DLYINR

-70 QFNTRVLKQAQDESL
+70 EFNTRVLKQAQDESL

-112 KKLFAAGIIVSGA
+112 KRLFSAGVIVSGA
-125 DKLTPL
+125 DRLTPL
-131 QQLREIRSY
+131 QQLRQIRDK
-140 LHQEQQVVEHCRTS
+140 LHQEQQVVEHCRME
-154 ILKKLEDEGVSVK
+154 ILNKLAPEGIKVLRYNEANK
-167 SYDEVSTQDKHK
+167 TEKQKLDK
-179 LNQFFNE
+179 FFYE
-186 NIYPVIIPIAI
+186 HIYPVIIPIAV

-203 PHLNNLSFGLIVKLQ
+203 PHLNNLSFGLIVKLK
-218 DLDDESVERF
+218 DEEDSSIERF
-228 GLIRV
+228 GIIRI
-233 PRVLERFVELENGTY
+233 PRVLNRFVELDNGVYVT
-248 IPIESLVAQH
+248 IEGLVAQH
-258 VEDLFPGFTLLKY
+258 VEELFPGYLLLKY
-271 AAFRVTRNADIAIEE
+271 ASFRVTRNADIEIQE

-314 SNADDEIINFFN
+314 SNADEEIINFIN
-326 RHTNVYKDDI
+326 RHVNVFKDDI
-336 YKFHTYL
+336 YKFHTFL
-343 NLSSLWQI
+343 DLSSLWQI
-351 VANKNFAH
+351 VGNKDFAH
-359 LLAAPFK
+359 LLLSPFK
-366 PKILPPFD
+366 PKCLPPFT
-374 SNESIFTTLE
+374 NEDSIFSVLE
-384 KQDVLMYHPYESF
+384 KQDVLLYHPYESF
-397 DPVVKFIQVAS
+397 DPIVELIQSAS
-408 KDPDVV
+408 KDPNVV

-426 SPIVQALM
+426 SPIVKSLIE
-434 NASESG
+434 ASESG

-461 AKALEKSG
+461 AKALEKAG

-486 LVTRRKNGKLK
+486 LITRRKDAKLK

-506 YNPSTAKIYT
+506 YNPATAKIYT

-544 GKLNELYMAPSQIK
+544 GKLNELYMSPSQIK
-558 PKILSLIHNETRQG
+558 PQILSMIQNETKHGRD
-572 ENGQIIA
+572 GQIIA
-579 KINSLVDE
+579 KVNSLVDD

-614 PGIEGVSENIRVI
+614 PSIKGVSENIRVV

-638 TFYFKNDASAVYISS
+638 VFYFKNDKAQVYISS

-667 LTAIKDE
+667 LTAIKE
-674 TAKNKIL
+674 EALKEKIL
-681 QILQLQCADNA
+681 QILKLQCSDNS
-692 LSHELQSDGSYIKV
+692 LSHELQEDGSYKKV
-706 KNEEENI
+706 DKGDSKTIN
-713 VHNHR
+713 NHKTLED
-718 HMEEY
+718 H
-723 VNTIVKASK
+723 VNRVYKANK
-732 KESTSYTANLATSI
+732 KETTSSVLELASRLFI
-746 FTDIKE
+746 ES

>member
-1 MPKIGREKERL
+1 
-12 MTIKNVEVLE
+12 
-22 NNFLI
+22 
-27 IFKKYYGN
+27 
-35 VKLRYNTLN
+35 
-44 KLLYRLFLMLNLKNP
+44 MLNLKNP

-154 ILKKLEDEGVSVK
+154 ILKKLEHEKVSVK

-203 PHLNNLSFGLIVKLQ
+203 PHLNNLSFGLIVKLK
-218 DLDDESVERF
+218 DSDDESIERF

-233 PRVLERFVELENGTY
+233 PRVLKRFVELDNGTY

-397 DPVVKFIQVAS
+397 EPVVKFIQVAS

-414 SIKMTLYRSGTN
+414 SIKMTLYRSGPK
-426 SPIVQALM
+426 SPIVKALM
-434 NASESG
+434 EASESG

-461 AKALEKSG
+461 AKALEQSG

-572 ENGQIIA
+572 ENGHIIA

-602 IDLIV
+602 VDLIV

-638 TFYFKNDASAVYISS
+638 TFYFKNDATGVYISS

-667 LTAIKDE
+667 LTAIKDK
-674 TAKNKIL
+674 TAQSKIL
-681 QILQLQCADNA
+681 QILQLQCTDNT

-706 KNEEENI
+706 KTEEENI
-713 VHNHR
+713 IHNHN

-723 VNTIVKASK
+723 VNRIFKASK

-746 FTDIKE
+746 FTPNKE